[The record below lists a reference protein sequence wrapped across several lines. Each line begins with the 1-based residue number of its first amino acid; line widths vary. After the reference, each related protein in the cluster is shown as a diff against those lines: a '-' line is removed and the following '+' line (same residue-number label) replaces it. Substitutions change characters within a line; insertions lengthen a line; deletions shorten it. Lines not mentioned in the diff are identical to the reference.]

1 MSMDSEHDETQTPE
15 EGTPEHAAAGPDHD
29 HEHDHHEGHGH
40 DHANHEM
47 ELERV
52 GSRIS
57 MKFTV
62 AAEEVAKNVD
72 EVTKVFRQRAKM
84 QGFRRGKAPMSMVRQ
99 RYKEEIRDHVLEH
112 MVPAHLGTELDA
124 HSLQPLHNPVLENV
138 DFDPER
144 PLAFAVHFDVMPE
157 ISVSGYKD
165 LEATKSILPIT
176 DEALDKAID
185 NLRERAAKIES
196 VDANEGARPG
206 DYVRASIALF
216 PSQGKGK
223 KLAEEDRYVH
233 LGEEQAIPGL
243 NVQLEN
249 LEVGASREF
258 VTELGEAYPHDL
270 LAGKEVTCRAEVT
283 EIKRRHLPAIDDDLA
298 RDLGLESLDELR
310 EKTREDFGRHVEEE
324 AERGVERRLL
334 DQVIDANSIDTPA
347 SMVEARLDQA
357 VQRAAQELA
366 QQGIDPRTS
375 MDWSRFR
382 ADNTADARRAV
393 SEELLLDG
401 IAAAENIEVAE
412 DDVVAE
418 IESHQEGQAEGGV
431 AILAQQM
438 RKDGS
443 FEGLRRAMVRRR
455 ALDFVKQH
463 ATIETVEEA
472 PETPDLSP

>member
-1 MSMDSEHDETQTPE
+1 MSMDSEH
-15 EGTPEHAAAGPDHD
+15 
-29 HEHDHHEGHGH
+29 GH
-40 DHANHEM
+40 DHSNHETQF
-47 ELERV
+47 EQL

-62 AAEEVAKNVD
+62 AAEEVARNVD
-72 EVTKVFRQRAKM
+72 EVAKAFRQRAKM

-99 RYKEEIRDHVLEH
+99 RFNEEIRDHVLEH

-124 HSLQPLHNPVLENV
+124 RGLQPLCNPVLENV

-144 PLAFAVHFDVMPE
+144 PLVFSVHFDVQPE
-157 ISVSGYKD
+157 ISMSGYKD
-165 LEATKSILPIT
+165 LMATKSILRIT
-176 DEALDKAID
+176 DEAVDKAID
-185 NLRERAAKIES
+185 NLRERAAKLES
-196 VDANEGARPG
+196 VDGDEGAKQG
-206 DYVRASIALF
+206 DYVRTSIALF
-216 PSQGKGK
+216 PRDGKGK

-243 NVQLEN
+243 NVQLED
-249 LEVGASREF
+249 LKVGDSREF
-258 VTELGEAYPHDL
+258 LTELGEVYPNDL

-298 RDLGLESLDELR
+298 RDLGLEDLAELR
-310 EKTREDFGRHVEEE
+310 EKTGEDFGRHMEEE
-324 AERGVERRLL
+324 AERDMERQLL
-334 DQVIDANSIDTPA
+334 DQVIEANNIDTPE
-347 SMVEARLDQA
+347 SLVEARLDQA

-366 QQGIDPRTS
+366 RQGIDPRTS

-393 SEELLLDG
+393 NEELLLDG
-401 IAAAENIEVAE
+401 IAAAESIEVGE
-412 DDVVAE
+412 NEVVAE
-418 IESHQEGQAEGGV
+418 IESHEEGQPEGRV
-431 AILAQQM
+431 AALAQQM

-443 FEGLRRAMVRRR
+443 FDGLRRAMVLRR

-472 PETPDLSP
+472 PEAPHLSP

>member
-1 MSMDSEHDETQTPE
+1 MSMDSEHD
-15 EGTPEHAAAGPDHD
+15 HD
-29 HEHDHHEGHGH
+29 HS
-40 DHANHEM
+40 NHETEF
-47 ELERV
+47 ELV
-52 GSRIS
+52 GSRIN

-62 AAEEVAKNVD
+62 TAEEVVKNVD
-72 EVTKVFRQRAKM
+72 EVAKVFRQRAKM

-99 RYKEEIRDHVLEH
+99 RFKEEIRDHVLEH
-112 MVPAHLGTELDA
+112 MVPAHLRTELDVRG
-124 HSLQPLHNPVLENV
+124 LQPLHNPVLENV

-144 PLAFAVHFDVMPE
+144 PLVFAVHFDVQPE

-165 LEATKSILPIT
+165 LEATKSIRQIT
-176 DEALDKAID
+176 DEAIDKAVD
-185 NLRERAAKIES
+185 NLRERAAKLES
-196 VDANEGARPG
+196 VDDDEGAKQG
-206 DYVRASIALF
+206 DYVRTSIALF
-216 PSQGKGK
+216 PRDGKGK

-243 NVQLEN
+243 NVQLED
-249 LEVGASREF
+249 LKVGDSREF
-258 VTELGEAYPHDL
+258 LTELGEVYPNDL

-298 RDLGLESLDELR
+298 RDLGLEDLAELR

-324 AERGVERRLL
+324 AERDMERQLL
-334 DQVIDANSIDTPA
+334 DQVIEANKIDTPE
-347 SMVEARLDQA
+347 SLVEARLDQA

-393 SEELLLDG
+393 HEELLLDG
-401 IAAAENIEVAE
+401 IAETESIEVGE
-412 DDVVAE
+412 DEVVAE
-418 IESHQEGQAEGGV
+418 IESHQEDQPEGTV
-431 AILAQQM
+431 AALAQQM

-443 FEGLRRAMVRRR
+443 FDGLRRAMVRRR

-472 PETPDLSP
+472 PEAPHLSS

>member
-1 MSMDSEHDETQTPE
+1 MSMDSEHD
-15 EGTPEHAAAGPDHD
+15 HD
-29 HEHDHHEGHGH
+29 HS
-40 DHANHEM
+40 NHETEF
-47 ELERV
+47 ELV
-52 GSRIS
+52 GSRIN

-62 AAEEVAKNVD
+62 TAEEVVKNVD
-72 EVTKVFRQRAKM
+72 EVAKVFRQRAKM

-99 RYKEEIRDHVLEH
+99 RFKEEIRDHVLEH
-112 MVPAHLGTELDA
+112 MVPAHLRTELDVRG
-124 HSLQPLHNPVLENV
+124 LQPLHNPVLENV

-144 PLAFAVHFDVMPE
+144 PLVFAVHFDVQPE

-165 LEATKSILPIT
+165 LEATKSIRQIT
-176 DEALDKAID
+176 DEAIDKAVD
-185 NLRERAAKIES
+185 NLRERAAKLES
-196 VDANEGARPG
+196 VDDDEGAKQG
-206 DYVRASIALF
+206 DYVRTSIALF
-216 PSQGKGK
+216 PRDGKGK

-243 NVQLEN
+243 NVQLED
-249 LEVGASREF
+249 LKVGDSREF
-258 VTELGEAYPHDL
+258 LTELGEVYPNDL

-298 RDLGLESLDELR
+298 RDLGLEDLAELR

-324 AERGVERRLL
+324 AERDMERQLL
-334 DQVIDANSIDTPA
+334 DQVIEANKIDTPE
-347 SMVEARLDQA
+347 SLVEARLDQA

-393 SEELLLDG
+393 HEELLLDG
-401 IAAAENIEVAE
+401 IAETESIEVGE
-412 DDVVAE
+412 DEVVAE
-418 IESHQEGQAEGGV
+418 IESHQEDQPEGTV
-431 AILAQQM
+431 AALAQQM

-443 FEGLRRAMVRRR
+443 FDGLRRAMVRRR

-463 ATIETVEEA
+463 ATIETVEEVPEA
-472 PETPDLSP
+472 PHLSS